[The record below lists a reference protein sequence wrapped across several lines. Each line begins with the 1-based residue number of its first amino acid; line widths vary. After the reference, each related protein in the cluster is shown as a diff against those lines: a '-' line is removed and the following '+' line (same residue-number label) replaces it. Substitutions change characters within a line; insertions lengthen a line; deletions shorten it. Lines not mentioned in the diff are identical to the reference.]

1 MEIERRSFRL
11 FTVILIFSFLQDPAT
26 AIKKSYVVYLGGH
39 SHGPHATVEDYKR
52 VTDSHHEFLGSFL
65 GSKEKARE
73 EMFYSYTKYIN
84 GFAATLEE
92 EEAKRISKHPEVIS
106 VFENTA
112 KKLQTTRSWDLVA
125 MERNGRVPPQSIWAQ
140 ANFGNDTII
149 ANLDTGVWPESES
162 FNDRGMGPVPS
173 RWKGFCQNNTKEG
186 VPCNRK
192 LIGARYFY
200 KGYESGS
207 GIKVVNGSARDTEGH
222 GSHTLS
228 TAAGRFVPGANIFG
242 HANGTAK
249 GGSPHARVAAYKV
262 CWGDCYNADII
273 SAFEAAIDD
282 GVDVISLSLGG
293 DPTFYL
299 EDSVAIGS
307 LHAVANG
314 ITVVCSAGNSG
325 PIPGSVTNV
334 APWILTVGAS
344 TIDRDFLAFLTLGDK
359 TQIKGESLASE
370 VLPANKLY
378 PLISGA
384 DAKKANVSA
393 SEADLCYPDSL
404 DPNKVKG
411 NIVACIRGDVARL
424 DKGAEVLMAGGAGMI
439 LINDK
444 TNGNSLLADPH
455 LLPAIMITYEDG
467 FALRKYMNSTKSPVA
482 YISAPKTELGVK
494 PAPMMAAFSSQGPNL
509 VSPQILKPDVTA
521 PGVSILAAFTGATS
535 ATGLTLDNRYV
546 PFNLM
551 SGTSMS
557 CPHVSGVAGLLKT
570 LHPDWSPAAI
580 RSAIMTTAR
589 SRDNTGSPMKDYGL
603 AKATPLEYGSGHI
616 RPNRAMDPGLV
627 FDLNFTDYLSFL
639 CAFGYNSTQ
648 LAQFKKGYQCP
659 TTPMNLEDL
668 NYPSIAAPNVTRT
681 LTVTRT
687 MKNVGSP
694 GTYKVRVEPPYG
706 ITVTVKPEILKFDK
720 VGEEKVFEVTLKS
733 QEGSI
738 GRGYQFGRL
747 IWSDGK
753 HYVRIP
759 LVVNAFA

>member
-1 MEIERRSFRL
+1 MEIGRSFRL
-11 FTVILIFSFLQDPAT
+11 LI
-26 AIKKSYVVYLGGH
+26 SYVVYLGGH
-39 SHGPHATVEDYKR
+39 SHGSQATLEDYKR

-73 EMFYSYTKYIN
+73 EMFYSYTKHIN

-92 EEAKRISKHPEVIS
+92 EEAKQISKHPEVIS

-112 KKLQTTRSWDLVA
+112 KKLHTTRSWDLVA
-125 MERNGRVPPQSIWAQ
+125 MERDGRVPPQSIWAQ
-140 ANFGNDTII
+140 AKFGKDAII
-149 ANLDTGVWPESES
+149 ANFDSGVWPESES
-162 FNDRGMGPVPS
+162 FNDKGLGPVPS

-192 LIGARYFY
+192 LIGARYFF
-200 KGYESGS
+200 KGYESATGD
-207 GIKVVNGSARDTEGH
+207 KVVNGSARDTEGH

-228 TAAGRFVPGANIFG
+228 TAAGRFVPGASIFG

-249 GGSPHARVAAYKV
+249 GGSPDARVAAYKV
-262 CWGDCYNADII
+262 CWGGCYDADII
-273 SAFEAAIDD
+273 SAFDAAIYD

-293 DPTFYL
+293 YPMLYL
-299 EDSVAIGS
+299 EDAVAIGS

-314 ITVVCSAGNSG
+314 ITVVCSAGNNG
-325 PIPGSVTNV
+325 PYPASVTNV
-334 APWILTVGAS
+334 APWIVTVGAS

-359 TQIKGESLASE
+359 KQIKGESLASE
-370 VLPANKLY
+370 VLPANKFY
-378 PLISGA
+378 PLVSGA
-384 DAKKANVSA
+384 DAKKANASA
-393 SEADLCYPDSL
+393 SDA
-404 DPNKVKG
+404 
-411 NIVACIRGDVARL
+411 
-424 DKGAEVLMAGGAGMI
+424 
-439 LINDK
+439 
-444 TNGNSLLADPH
+444 
-455 LLPAIMITYEDG
+455 
-467 FALRKYMNSTKSPVA
+467 SPVA
-482 YISAPKTELGVK
+482 YISAPETQLGVK
-494 PAPMMAAFSSQGPNL
+494 PAPMMASFSSQGPNF
-509 VSPQILKPDVTA
+509 VSPQILKPDITA

-589 SRDNTGSPMKDYGL
+589 SRDNTGSPMKAFDGL
-603 AKATPLEYGSGHI
+603 SKATPFDYGSGHI

-627 FDLNFTDYLSFL
+627 FDLTLTDYLNFL
-639 CAFGYNSTQ
+639 CAIGYNSTD
-648 LAQFKKGYQCP
+648 LAKFKKGYQCP
-659 TTPMNLEDL
+659 TTPLKLEDL

-687 MKNVGSP
+687 MKNVGSL

-706 ITVTVKPEILKFDK
+706 FTITVKPEILKFDK
-720 VGEEKVFEVTLKS
+720 VGEEKVFEVTIKS
-733 QEGSI
+733 QERSI
-738 GRGYQFGRL
+738 GVGYLFGRL
-747 IWSDGK
+747 IWSDGN

-759 LVVNAFA
+759 IVANAFA